1 MRRLMR
7 CGRRVVMVT
16 RGCLRV
22 TDGRGRDGG
31 STVGWTRVH
40 DARLAHDER
49 KPGGEQN
56 RDRSEPRCP
65 AHSRKNGSNTNLVPV
80 VPADCRLAGITVRVL
95 RCILRSPA
103 ELAVVRLNSGT
114 RGAAVGIAKKT
125 VLLVEDNE
133 DNRII
138 YATALRYAGY
148 DVLEAVTGT
157 EGVYQART
165 NLPDLVL
172 MDISVPELD
181 GWEATAILKADPTTK
196 HIPIIAVTAHAL
208 PGDRERSLE
217 AGCDGYL
224 AKPIPPATLLAEVDR
239 RFGRPTPSYT
249 PVHPVHDDGT
259 SR

>member
-1 MRRLMR
+1 MYLAKQGPGSPSTGRTFSSRR
-7 CGRRVVMVT
+7 
-16 RGCLRV
+16 
-22 TDGRGRDGG
+22 
-31 STVGWTRVH
+31 
-40 DARLAHDER
+40 
-49 KPGGEQN
+49 P
-56 RDRSEPRCP
+56 
-65 AHSRKNGSNTNLVPV
+65 
-80 VPADCRLAGITVRVL
+80 
-95 RCILRSPA
+95 
-103 ELAVVRLNSGT
+103 
-114 RGAAVGIAKKT
+114 VGIAKKT

-148 DVLEAVTGT
+148 DVIEAVTGT
-157 EGVYQART
+157 EGVYEART
-165 NLPDLVL
+165 RLPDLVL

-208 PGDRERSLE
+208 PGDRERSMA

-249 PVHPVHDDGT
+249 PAHPHDTRG
-259 SR
+259 SSA